1 MKRWIDVVASAL
13 NPKEAEAPLVYGER
27 GFHGE
32 REFHRT
38 CPEKNRDPMLGHLAD
53 LCKLGWG
60 PDQLQKV
67 VDAAEKQQILAF
79 ESGWPVLVGH
89 ARRMLE
95 ILEAKGK

>member
-13 NPKEAEAPLVYGER
+13 NPRDAEAPSVS
-27 GFHGE
+27 GE

-38 CPEKNRDPMLGHLAD
+38 CPEKNRDAMLGHLAD

-67 VDAAEKQQILAF
+67 VEAAEKQQILAF

-89 ARRMLE
+89 ARRILE
-95 ILEAKGK
+95 ILESKAK